1 MKKVFYLSLF
11 ASMLTSACSKSSD
24 TGALKDAAMG
34 IEKGEAGTFTFDT
47 KDGVT
52 ITADYYPNED
62 ARKIIL
68 LFHQAGYS
76 RGEYKNIAPRLVDS
90 GFACLAVDLRSGG
103 LVNEVFNETAKR
115 VEERSLPASYL
126 DAKQDIITAIAYA
139 SSNTD
144 KEIILWGSSYSA
156 SLSLMVAAED
166 SLVAKVVAFSPG
178 EYLSNQSMVKNAV
191 TNLDKPVFITGSSA
205 EYDIIVRPIVIAL
218 NKAIITEHKPTGMSD
233 HGSKTLWQQGKESSL
248 IYAKVCGFMRE

>member
-1 MKKVFYLSLF
+1 MKKVFYFTLF
-11 ASMLTSACSKSSD
+11 AATLISACSTSSD
-24 TGALKDAAMG
+24 KGALKDAAIG
-34 IEKGEAGTFTFDT
+34 IEKGEAGTFTFDA

-52 ITADYYPNED
+52 ITADYYPNKG

-103 LVNEVFNETAKR
+103 LVNEVFNETAKSA
-115 VEERSLPASYL
+115 EEKSLPTSYI
-126 DAKQDIITAIAYA
+126 DAKQDIVTAIEYVTA
-139 SSNTD
+139 NTD
-144 KEIILWGSSYSA
+144 KEIILWGSSYTA

-166 SLVAKVVAFSPG
+166 SLVSKVVAFSPG
-178 EYLSNQSMVKNAV
+178 EYLSNQNMVKNAV
-191 TNLDKPVFITGSSA
+191 TSLDKPVFITGASA
-205 EYDIIVRPIVIAL
+205 EFDIIVRPIVIAL
-218 NKAIITEHKPTGMSD
+218 KQASVVEHKPKGLSD

-248 IYAKVCGFMRE
+248 IYTKVCRFMKK

>member
-1 MKKVFYLSLF
+1 MKKVFYFTLF
-11 ASMLTSACSKSSD
+11 ASMLSSACSTSSD
-24 TGALKDAAMG
+24 KGALKDAAIG

-68 LFHQAGYS
+68 LLHQAGYS
-76 RGEYKNIAPRLVDS
+76 RGEYKSIAPRLVDS

-103 LVNEVFNETAKR
+103 LVNEVFNETAKSA
-115 VEERSLPASYL
+115 EEKSLPTSYI
-126 DAKQDIITAIAYA
+126 DAKQDIVTAIAYA
-139 SSNTD
+139 SANTD

-178 EYLSNQSMVKNAV
+178 EYLSNQNMVKNAV
-191 TNLDKPVFITGSSA
+191 TDLDKPVFITGSSA
-205 EYDIIVRPIVIAL
+205 EFDIVVRPIVIAL
-218 NKAIITEHKPTGMSD
+218 KNASTTEYRPKGPSD
-233 HGSKTLWQQGKESSL
+233 HGSKTLWQQSKESSL
-248 IYAKVCGFMRE
+248 IYAKVCRFLKG